1 MSLSAID
8 STNRDDQAPKLA
20 GTGSGAAA
28 PVQSATDQGPKFSKN
43 DNILIICAILL
54 QETVNT
60 SVQTTSV
67 DAKAVSQQS
76 AEMEYLDAKERAL
89 NTLNLVFEHDWWHT
103 WVTHKYHP
111 GVDGAGGYWGTT
123 QHKSFRQDNKATAVE
138 CQVELKQQNA
148 EKEAIAG
155 AFGEAQTAAQNPL
168 TQLNSD
174 SNSIQQEQQQG
185 LGILILFQQL
195 MFAALQKRQ
204 V

>member
-8 STNRDDQAPKLA
+8 STNRDDQGPKPA
-20 GTGSGAAA
+20 GAGIGAAA
-28 PVQSATDQGPKFSKN
+28 ATQGAPAQSPKFSKN

-60 SVQTTSV
+60 SIQTTSV

-103 WVTHKYHP
+103 WVTRKGHP
-111 GVDGAGGYWGTT
+111 GVDGAGGYWSTT
-123 QHKSFRQDNKATAVE
+123 KHKSYHQDYKATAAR

-155 AFGEAQTAAQNPL
+155 AFGQAQITAQNPL